1 MRDMQKYTIE
11 KVKQMIEQNENP
23 DNPVNPCLSIVI
35 CGQAGQGIQTIED
48 ILSRVIKNSG
58 YNVFATKE
66 YMSRI
71 RGGFNSTEIRISEK
85 PVKAY
90 TDIIDILIPIGNDN
104 LDHLEK
110 KVTDKTLII
119 GEKISTKHKFIEVP
133 FVKIAKELGNK
144 IYSNVIAAGMV
155 AGILNIEEELM
166 FNYIKKHFSKYGEEI
181 IEKNIEAARK
191 GYEIGSTVNIKISIK
206 KEEAIKDHIIMTGT
220 EAVALGSIGGGCNFI
235 SSYPMSPG
243 TGVLTFL
250 AKHCK
255 DFGII
260 VEQAEDEIG
269 AINMSAGAWCAG
281 GRAMVTTSGGGF
293 ALMSEGVSLTGIMEI
308 PMVIHIAQR
317 PGPATGVATR
327 TLQGDLELALYSGH
341 GDFPR
346 IIFAPTGIED
356 AFYLSARAF
365 NMADKYQVPV
375 FILTDQFLVDSYYNI
390 NMDKLRFSSVN
401 IENYFIETDT
411 DYKRYKL
418 TEDGISPRGIF
429 GYGSG
434 LVSYDSHEH
443 DEEGHITEEFDM
455 TVNMQNK
462 RMKKLEAIE
471 KEVIEPELTGSE
483 HYDILLIG
491 WGSTCGAIK
500 EASASLKRDDMAF
513 LCFNQVY
520 PLHKKTD
527 YYIKKAKKL
536 IIIENNL
543 TGQLAKLIRLDTG
556 IEIKNKILKYNGLPF
571 SVEEIVE
578 QIKGII

>member
-1 MRDMQKYTIE
+1 
-11 KVKQMIEQNENP
+11 MIEYHKNTGNP
-23 DNPVNPCLSIVI
+23 INSVNPCLSIVI

-48 ILSRVIKNSG
+48 ILSRAAKNSG

-90 TDIIDILIPIGNDN
+90 TDIIDILIPVGNDN

-110 KVTDKTLII
+110 KITEKTLII

-133 FVKIAKELGNK
+133 FVKIAAELGNK

-155 AGILNIEEELM
+155 AGILNIEEDLM
-166 FNYIKKHFSKYGEEI
+166 FNYVTKYFSKYGEEI
-181 IEKNIEAARK
+181 IEKNIEAVKK
-191 GYEIGSTVNIKISIK
+191 GYEIASTINIKISIEK
-206 KEEAIKDHIIMTGT
+206 NEAIKDHIIMTGT
-220 EAVALGSIGGGCNFI
+220 EAVALGAIAGGCNFI

-250 AKHCK
+250 AKHYK

-260 VEQAEDEIG
+260 IDQAEDEIG

-293 ALMSEGVSLTGIMEI
+293 ALMGEGLSLTGIMEI

-317 PGPATGVATR
+317 PGPATGLPTR
-327 TLQGDLELALYSGH
+327 TVQGDLELALYSGH

-346 IIFAPTGIED
+346 IIFSPTGIED
-356 AFYLSARAF
+356 AFYLTSRAF
-365 NMADKYQVPV
+365 NMADKYQVPI

-390 NMDKLRFSSVN
+390 DIDKLKFTCVN
-401 IENYFIETDT
+401 IENYFIETDSN
-411 DYKRYKL
+411 YKRYKV
-418 TEDGISPRGIF
+418 TENGISPRGIF
-429 GYGSG
+429 GHGSG

-443 DEEGHITEEFDM
+443 DEKGHITEEFDL
-455 TVNMQNK
+455 TVKMQNK
-462 RMKKLEAIE
+462 RMKKLKAITE
-471 KEVIEPELTGSE
+471 DVIEPVLTGSE

-491 WGSTCGAIK
+491 WGSTCGVIN
-500 EASASLKRDDMAF
+500 EALSVINRNNIAF
-513 LCFNQVY
+513 LSFSQVY
-520 PLHKKTD
+520 PLHKKTEE
-527 YYIKKAKKL
+527 YIKKAQKV

-543 TGQLAKLIRLDTG
+543 TAQFSKLIKLNTG
-556 IEIKNKILKYNGLPF
+556 MEIKHKILKYNGLPF

-578 QIKGII
+578 QIRGII

>member
-1 MRDMQKYTIE
+1 
-11 KVKQMIEQNENP
+11 MIEQNENP
-23 DNPVNPCLSIVI
+23 YNPINPVNPCLSIVI

-48 ILSRVIKNSG
+48 ILSRVTKNSG

-90 TDIIDILIPIGNDN
+90 SDIIDILIPIGNDN

-110 KVTDKTLII
+110 KVTEKTLII
-119 GEKISTKHKFIEVP
+119 GEKISTKHKFTEVP
-133 FVKIAKELGNK
+133 FVKIASELGNK
-144 IYSNVIAAGMV
+144 IYSNVIAAGMA
-155 AGILNIEEELM
+155 AGILNIEEEMM
-166 FNYIKKHFSKYGEEI
+166 FDYIRKYFSKYGEEI
-181 IEKNIEAARK
+181 VKKNIEAAGK
-191 GYEIGSTVNIKISIK
+191 GYEIASTVNIKISIK
-206 KEEAIKDHIIMTGT
+206 KDDLIKDHIIMTGT

-269 AINMSAGAWCAG
+269 AINMAAGAWCAG
-281 GRAMVTTSGGGF
+281 ARAMVTTSGGGF
-293 ALMSEGVSLTGIMEI
+293 ALMGEGLSLTGIMEI
-308 PMVIHIAQR
+308 PVVIHIAQR

-346 IIFAPTGIED
+346 IIFSPTGIED

-375 FILTDQFLVDSYYNI
+375 LILTDQFLVDSYYNI
-390 NMDKLRFSSVN
+390 NIDKLRFSDVN
-401 IENYFIETDT
+401 IKNYFIETDSN
-411 DYKRYKL
+411 YKRYKL

-429 GYGSG
+429 GHGSG
-434 LVSYDSHEH
+434 LISYDSHEH
-443 DEEGHITEEFDM
+443 DEEGHITEEFDIA
-455 TVNMQNK
+455 VKMQNK
-462 RMKKLEAIE
+462 RMKKLEAIRE
-471 KEVIEPELTGSE
+471 EVIEPELTGSE
-483 HYDILLIG
+483 NYDILVIG
-491 WGSTCGAIK
+491 WGSTGGAIK
-500 EASASLKRDDMAF
+500 EAIDRLKRYDMAF
-513 LCFNQVY
+513 LCFNQIY
-520 PLHKKTD
+520 PLHKKTEE
-527 YYIKKAKKL
+527 YIKRAKKV

-543 TGQLAKLIRLDTG
+543 TGQFSKLIKLNTG
-556 IEIKNKILKYNGLPF
+556 IEIEDKILKYNGLPF
-571 SVEEIVE
+571 SVEEILKE
-578 QIKGII
+578 MTGII